1 MTGAWWEYPAVFMA
15 TAGLCVVLTPWAMK
29 WAVHWNLLDHPGGHK
44 SHDAAVPYL
53 GGVAIVATFA
63 SAVIIVSL
71 LWSPQSIQNELL
83 VVLAAA
89 VFLTLV
95 GLVDD
100 LRHVS
105 PLWRIAAEIAAAAVV
120 WSVGAGVIVT
130 TSETLNMGLTVLW
143 FVGITN
149 AFNLLD
155 NMDGL
160 AAGIAAISGLTI
172 FAIAATNGQF
182 LVGVLAVGLAGC
194 AIGFLRHNYHPA
206 RIYMGD
212 GGALFLGFLVAYL
225 GVKLRFEGGRLVS
238 ALVPVLVCSVA
249 IFDTT
254 LVTISRLATRR
265 SPFQGGQDH
274 VSHRLVR
281 LGLPVSVAVGT
292 VYLGAIGIGIL
303 TYVVSGVDSTSAWV
317 LAGLIG
323 VTLVVGGG
331 FLLTVPV
338 YPEGSGSGPSIAE
351 NYLDDQ
357 ADSEHQ

>member
-1 MTGAWWEYPAVFMA
+1 MRLAFRR
-15 TAGLCVVLTPWAMK
+15 
-29 WAVHWNLLDHPGGHK
+29 NLLDHPGGHK
-44 SHDAAVPYL
+44 SHETAVPYL
-53 GGVAIVATFA
+53 GGVSIVASF
-63 SAVIIVSL
+63 SLMVVGISL
-71 LWSPQSIQNELL
+71 LRPPNGGMGELL

-89 VFLTLV
+89 VFLALV
-95 GLVDD
+95 GLTDD
-100 LRHVS
+100 VRQVS
-105 PLWRIAAEIAAAAVV
+105 PLWRIVAEIVAAVAI
-120 WSVGAGVIVT
+120 WSVGTGVIVT
-130 TSETLNMGLTVLW
+130 TSEPVNMGLTLLW

-160 AAGIAAISGLTI
+160 AAGIAAIASLTI
-172 FAIAATNGQF
+172 FAIATTNGQF
-182 LVGVLAVGLAGC
+182 LVAGLSVGLAGC
-194 AIGFLRHNYHPA
+194 AVGFLRHNFHPA

-265 SPFQGGQDH
+265 SPFKGGQDH

-281 LGLPVSVAVGT
+281 LGLPVPVAVST
-292 VYLGAIGIGIL
+292 IYFGAIGIGIL
-303 TYVVSGVDSTSAWV
+303 TYVVSNVDPASAWV
-317 LAGLIG
+317 LAGMIG
-323 VTLVVGGG
+323 ATLVVGGG

-338 YPEGSGSGPSIAE
+338 YPEGSGSGRSIAE

>member
-1 MTGAWWEYPAVFMA
+1 MTGAWWEYLTVFSA
-15 TAGLCVVLTPWAMK
+15 TVGLCVVLTPWAMK

-44 SHDAAVPYL
+44 SHDTAVPYM
-53 GGVAIVATFA
+53 GGVAIVTTFS
-63 SAVIIVSL
+63 SAVIIISRL
-71 LWSPQSIQNELL
+71 RPPHSGQNELL

-89 VFLTLV
+89 VFLALV

-105 PLWRIAAEIAAAAVV
+105 PLWRIAVEIAAAVV
-120 WSVGAGVIVT
+120 MWSIGAGVIVT

-160 AAGIAAISGLTI
+160 AAGIAAISSLTI
-172 FAIAATNGQF
+172 FSIAATNGQF

-194 AIGFLRHNYHPA
+194 AIGFLGHNFHPA

-238 ALVPVLVCSVA
+238 ALVPMLTCSVA
-249 IFDTT
+249 ILDTT
-254 LVTISRLATRR
+254 LVTISRLAARR

-274 VSHRLVR
+274 VSHRMVR
-281 LGLPVSVAVGT
+281 LGLPVPVAVGT
-292 VYLGAIGIGIL
+292 IYLGAIGIGIL
-303 TYVVSGVDSTSAWV
+303 TYVISDVDPKAAWV

-323 VTLVVGGG
+323 ATLVVGGG

-338 YPEGSGSGPSIAE
+338 HMEGANGGPSVAE

-357 ADSEHQ
+357 ANS

>member
-1 MTGAWWEYPAVFMA
+1 MTGAWWEYLAVFMA

-44 SHDAAVPYL
+44 SHDTAVPYL
-53 GGVAIVATFA
+53 GGVAIVTTFA
-63 SAVIIVSL
+63 LTVIIISL
-71 LWSPQSIQNELL
+71 LWSPQSIHNELL

-89 VFLTLV
+89 VFLALV

-105 PLWRIAAEIAAAAVV
+105 PAWRIVAEIAAALVV
-120 WSVGAGVIVT
+120 WSSGTGVIVT
-130 TSETLNMGLTVLW
+130 TSEALNMGLTVLW
-143 FVGITN
+143 IVGITN

-172 FAIAATNGQF
+172 FAIATTNGQF

-194 AIGFLRHNYHPA
+194 AVGFLRHNFHPA

-212 GGALFLGFLVAYL
+212 GGSLFLGFLVAYL

-238 ALVPVLVCSVA
+238 ALVPVLVCSIA

-254 LVTISRLATRR
+254 LVTISRLATGR

-281 LGLPVSVAVGT
+281 LGLPVPVAVGT
-292 VYLGAIGIGIL
+292 IYFGAISIGIL
-303 TYVVSGVDSTSAWV
+303 TYVVSSVDPASAWV
-317 LAGLIG
+317 LAGMIVGTLI
-323 VTLVVGGG
+323 VGGG
-331 FLLTVPV
+331 FLLTITV
-338 YPEGSGSGPSIAE
+338 YPEGSDSSRSIAE
-351 NYLDDQ
+351 SCRDG
-357 ADSEHQ
+357 